1 MEAPRKNSKKR
12 AAILACLQNTKTHP
26 TAEWIYQQLK
36 PQIPDLSLGTV
47 YRNLSLFRAEGQAI
61 SVGTFAG
68 LEHFDARTE
77 PHSHFVCTCCQSV
90 LDADDV
96 TLSPAQLQTAQQSLA
111 AQVDGYQLTF
121 FGRCRNCMDNGKS
134 HS

>member
-47 YRNLSLFRAEGQAI
+47 YRNLSLFHPAI
-61 SVGTFAG
+61 DICPPVIVWNRETG
-68 LEHFDARTE
+68 R
-77 PHSHFVCTCCQSV
+77 
-90 LDADDV
+90 
-96 TLSPAQLQTAQQSLA
+96 TLS
-111 AQVDGYQLTF
+111 F
-121 FGRCRNCMDNGKS
+121 I
-134 HS
+134 